1 MDKLTQLLTNFWK
14 GFSVLPPARMMTIV
28 VVAMATIACVWGL
41 VYWANH
47 TDYKVLFS
55 NLSAEDASGIVAKL
69 QEKKIPYELS
79 GGGGTISV
87 PSDQVTE
94 VRLEM
99 ASAGLPQGG
108 GVGFEIFDQKNLG
121 ATEFEQ
127 QLNYR
132 RALQGELS
140 RTINSLDEIQQSRV
154 HLAIPKESLFVEDQ
168 KKPTAS
174 VTLKLKNG
182 RTLRP
187 DQIDGIGH
195 LVASSVEGLSPA
207 DVMVVDSRGNIL
219 SRRPDDSR
227 LGKMTASQ
235 VEYQTNLEKGMSTR
249 IQTMLEKV
257 VGQGKAV
264 VRVAAELDF
273 AVMEK
278 TEEIYD
284 PESPV
289 IRSTQ
294 KQTEK
299 STPPAGATGGK
310 SAEEKLDEVVNYEI
324 NKTVNKTVMPVGD
337 IQKLSIAVLVDGN
350 YVKDKD
356 GIETYQARD
365 KKELDSIEELVRKS
379 VGYNA
384 TRGDQVVV
392 TNMPFRTSAE
402 NDLNAPLPWTERVSD
417 FTPYLKYLFMA
428 IALILVFLFVLKP
441 VIASVAEL
449 GRTHAVLAAK
459 QMPEQLADLQSTGAA
474 PMLMNPLEEKA
485 MTEAELTR
493 QLADADAKRFAELL
507 RNWIR

>member
-1 MDKLTQLLTNFWK
+1 MDTVTQFFTNVWK
-14 GFSVLPPARMMTIV
+14 GFSVLPPSRRLSILA
-28 VVAMATIACVWGL
+28 VALVTIAFIWGL
-41 VYWANH
+41 VYWANQ

-55 NLSAEDASGIVAKL
+55 NLSSEDASGIVAKL
-69 QEKKIPYELS
+69 KEKKIPYELS
-79 GGGGTISV
+79 GSGDTISV
-87 PSDQVTE
+87 PSEKVTE

-99 ASAGLPQGG
+99 ASLGLPQGG

-132 RALQGELS
+132 RALQGELA
-140 RTINSLDEIQQSRV
+140 RTINSLDEIQQCRV
-154 HLAIPKESLFVEDQ
+154 HLALPKDSLFVEEQ

-174 VTLKLKNG
+174 VTLKLKTG
-182 RTLRP
+182 KGLRP
-187 DQIDGIGH
+187 DQIEGIGH
-195 LVASSVEGLSPA
+195 LVASSVEGLAPA

-219 SRRPDDSR
+219 SRKQDESR
-227 LGKMTASQ
+227 LGKMTASEAEYRTN
-235 VEYQTNLEKGMSTR
+235 VEKDMANR

-264 VRVAAELDF
+264 VRVAADLDF
-273 AVMEK
+273 SMTEK

-299 STPPAGATGGK
+299 ITPPAGATNAK
-310 SAEEKLDEVVNYEI
+310 SAEEKLDEVINYEI
-324 NKTVNKTVMPVGD
+324 NKTVNKTVMPVGE

-350 YVKDKD
+350 YVKDKK
-356 GIETYQARD
+356 GVEVYQARE
-365 KKELDSIEELVRKS
+365 KKELENIGELVRKS
-379 VGYNA
+379 AGFSA

-392 TNMPFRTSAE
+392 TNMPFRASLE
-402 NDLNAPLPWTERVSD
+402 DDLNAPIPWTEHVSN
-417 FTPYLKYLFMA
+417 FTPYVKYLFILA
-428 IALILVFLFVLKP
+428 ALIFLFLFVLKP
-441 VIASVAEL
+441 IVGLVAEL
-449 GRTHAVLAAK
+449 GKK
-459 QMPEQLADLQSTGAA
+459 QPAGMTQPEQPLELGGAQA
-474 PMLMNPLEEKA
+474 TPMLMNPL
-485 MTEAELTR
+485 TERALTETELTR